1 MFYYCFLAV
10 MNELTPPS
18 MHLVS
23 LLLIIVLAAGT
34 GITAFGQ
41 ATGPPVSSK
50 NQQSVVY
57 ICPMHPEVRSDQPGT
72 CIKCGVPLVPTKVP
86 PEIIQYEVKLETTPA
101 VIVPGEPVELRFQ
114 IFHPKTGEQIKRFN
128 ISYDK
133 PFHLFIVSQDLDY
146 YDHSHPTQQK
156 DGGFTIKTTL
166 PKAGLYEVFCEF
178 LPVGGTQQVI
188 HRSLDAANMHGSG
201 HHSNET
207 NLLVDESLSKSV
219 EGVRFDL
226 KLEPAEPITGQPTL
240 LRYYLVDQ
248 KTGLPV
254 KDLQPYLGAWGHT
267 ATISEDGTEFLHSH
281 PTRLIPTGV
290 DRSKLQ
296 SRPGISF
303 HTFFPRPGKYRIW
316 SQFQRENK
324 VITVSFTISVLQLN
338 RIAKWDGSNW
348 STLVKNP
355 MNSLNGPVRALALNG
370 RDLYVAGDFTTVDG
384 LSANRIAKWNGRS
397 WTALGSGVNGSV
409 WTIAVDGRNVYVGGD
424 FTTAGG
430 ISANRI
436 AKWNGS
442 KWSALGNG
450 VSGCKDAFCSPIVYA
465 LAVDRGVVYAGG
477 RFATADGI
485 PTGGIAKWNGQ
496 SWSALGEGVRT
507 GIYDGIV
514 KALAVNGKDV
524 YAGGQFFTA
533 GGVRTYN
540 IAKWNGE
547 SWLSLDGGVRGNM
560 EEVLA
565 LGVSG
570 NNLYAGGNFNTAG
583 GISAGNI
590 AKWNGSAW
598 SALDVSNSEAVRSI
612 VVSGSDIYI
621 GGGLFTLPNGEATEG
636 IVKWDGQSWF
646 NLGSQLVSNAYAGPI
661 MTIAING
668 KEVYIGGDSLITPNE
683 KTLHSSH
690 H

>member
-1 MFYYCFLAV
+1 

-18 MHLVS
+18 MHLVG
-23 LLLIIVLAAGT
+23 LLLIIILAGAT
-34 GITAFGQ
+34 GISASGQ
-41 ATGPPVSSK
+41 AMGPPALSK
-50 NQQSVVY
+50 NQQPVVY
-57 ICPMHPEVRSDQPGT
+57 ICPMHPEVRSDQPGG
-72 CIKCGVPLVPTKVP
+72 CFKCGIPLVATNAP
-86 PEIIQYEVKLETTPA
+86 PEITAYELKLETIPTNITA
-101 VIVPGEPVELRFQ
+101 NEPVELRFS

-128 ISYDK
+128 INYDM
-133 PFHLFIVSQDLDY
+133 PFHLFIVSQDLNY

-156 DGGFTIKTTL
+156 DGSFTIKTSL
-166 PKAGLYEVFCEF
+166 PKAGHYKLFCEF
-178 LPVGGTQQVI
+178 SPTDGTPQVI
-188 HRSLDAANMHGSG
+188 QQALTTANYHGGG
-201 HHSNET
+201 HHSIET

-226 KLEPAEPITGQPTL
+226 KLEPAEPISGQPTL
-240 LRYYLVDQ
+240 LRYYLVDE

-254 KDLQPYLGAWGHT
+254 KNLQPYLGAWGHT

-338 RIAKWDGSNW
+338 RIAKWDGSSW

-355 MNSLNGPVRALALNG
+355 MNSLNGPVRALAVSG
-370 RDLYVAGDFTTVDG
+370 KDLYVAGDFTTVDG
-384 LSANRIAKWNGRS
+384 ISANRIAKWNGRS
-397 WTALGSGVNGSV
+397 WTTLGSGVNGSV
-409 WTIAVDGRNVYVGGD
+409 WAIAVDGHNVYVGGE

-430 ISANRI
+430 VNANRI
-436 AKWNGS
+436 AKWDGS

-450 VSGCKDAFCSPIVYA
+450 VSGCKDAFCSPTVFA
-465 LAVDRGVVYAGG
+465 LAMDRGVVYAGG

-485 PTGGIAKWNGQ
+485 PTGGIAKWDGQ

-524 YAGGQFFTA
+524 YAGGQFLTA
-533 GGVRTYN
+533 GKVPTYN
-540 IAKWNGE
+540 IARWNGDG
-547 SWLSLDGGVRGNM
+547 WFSLGGGVRGNM

-570 NNLYAGGNFNTAG
+570 STLYAGGNFNTAG

-590 AKWNGSAW
+590 AKWNGTSW
-598 SALDVSNSEAVRSI
+598 SAVDTSSQEGVRSI
-612 VVSGSDIYI
+612 AVSEGKIYVA
-621 GGGLFTLPNGEATEG
+621 GGLFTLPGGKATEG
-636 IVKWDGQSWF
+636 IVKWDGQSWS
-646 NLGSQLVSNAYAGPI
+646 NLGGQLVSNAYAGPI

-683 KTLHSSH
+683 KTVHSSH